1 MSIDPLEEMF
11 KDPDKR
17 AKLYLLFVGVQ
28 ILSTILI
35 VVGTIIFIL
44 SALGLIKI

>member
-11 KDPDKR
+11 KDPDRK
-17 AKLYLLFVGVQ
+17 AKLYLLFAGVQ

-35 VVGTIIFIL
+35 VIGTLFLILWTLGIF
-44 SALGLIKI
+44 KY

>member
-11 KDPDKR
+11 KDPDRR

-28 ILSTILI
+28 ILSTIMI
-35 VVGTIIFIL
+35 VVGTLIFIL
-44 SALGLIKI
+44 WALGIIRI

>member
-1 MSIDPLEEMF
+1 MSIDPLEDMF
-11 KDPDKR
+11 KDPDRR

-35 VVGTIIFIL
+35 VVGTLIFIL
-44 SALGLIKI
+44 WALGIIKV